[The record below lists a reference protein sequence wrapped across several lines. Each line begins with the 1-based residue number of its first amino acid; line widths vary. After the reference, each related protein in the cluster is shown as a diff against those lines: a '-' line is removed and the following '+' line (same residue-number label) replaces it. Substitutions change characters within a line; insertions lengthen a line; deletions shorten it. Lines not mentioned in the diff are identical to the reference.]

1 MGNHKVLRSAGN
13 NLRYSMYE
21 FIEAVHNRSI
31 IWERRHPN
39 FHNRELRDQAWQQ
52 IGQELCKNFET
63 SSEPEKQEIG
73 KCFLLYQSLC
83 YINYV
88 SIPIPVKTLL
98 KRWKNTRDSYLR
110 VHRLRQTGEEV
121 ARASYIYE
129 KELSFL
135 LDVKAES
142 DDDEEPPLKKET
154 KPPVKR
160 KRLPAVQRTPRKRR
174 SSAQDSDLET
184 ADNDPS
190 IQDHLHF
197 VLEDLNYT
205 REDPAPAEKAPVPP
219 ISRDPNCTNA
229 TNSSTSSS
237 ADPDQAFFDSIKP
250 HMQRMCPDRKLD
262 FQIEVLKILRNFK
275 PN

>member
-21 FIEAVHNRSI
+21 FIEAVHKRSI
-31 IWERRHPN
+31 IWERKHPN

-52 IGQELCKNFET
+52 IGQELCSNFAA
-63 SSEPEKQEIG
+63 SSEPEKQEI
-73 KCFLLYQSLC
+73 
-83 YINYV
+83 
-88 SIPIPVKTLL
+88 VKTLL

-110 VHRLRQTGEEV
+110 VNRLRQSGEEA

-135 LDVKAES
+135 LDVKAETE
-142 DDDEEPPLKKET
+142 DEEEPLKEDP
-154 KPPVKR
+154 KPQAKR
-160 KRLPAVQRTPRKRR
+160 KRLCAVQRTAKTPKRR
-174 SSAQDSDLET
+174 NFGQETTPEPALDSPTIQDSLQSVLGDLT
-184 ADNDPS
+184 
-190 IQDHLHF
+190 
-197 VLEDLNYT
+197 YT
-205 REDPAPAEKAPVPP
+205 REDTAPPEIVSLPQCVDPPCSTNTAPASV
-219 ISRDPNCTNA
+219 T
-229 TNSSTSSS
+229 
-237 ADPDQAFFDSIKP
+237 ADPDQAFFDTIKP

>member
-63 SSEPEKQEIG
+63 SSEPEKQEI
-73 KCFLLYQSLC
+73 
-83 YINYV
+83 
-88 SIPIPVKTLL
+88 VKTLL

-135 LDVKAES
+135 LDVKTES
-142 DDDEEPPLKKET
+142 DDDEEPPLKRDA

-174 SSAQDSDLET
+174 SSGRESDLET
-184 ADNDPS
+184 ANHEPS

-197 VLEDLNYT
+197 VLEDLNYS

-229 TNSSTSSS
+229 TNSSSSLS